1 MKMIYRQYMNK
12 IQIFGVLLNKIKK
25 KKKKIRDK
33 NKIVKIFKIK
43 DNKIKKKN
51 KNLYKNL
58 IMFKMWTKTSII
70 QILLI
75 YKVYNNNKNNNKMIK
90 IIQP

>member
-1 MKMIYRQYMNK
+1 MNK

-70 QILLI
+70 
-75 YKVYNNNKNNNKMIK
+75 
-90 IIQP
+90 